1 LGNYIFNGAIYL
13 IAIVL
18 LVVSFIK
25 SRPKTKQALF
35 KAWNSFK
42 NILPML
48 LGVILLVGLTL
59 SILDTKVISKIIG
72 KQSGFYGV
80 MLASLLGSITLI
92 PGFIAFPTAAL
103 LLNGG
108 AGYIQIAAF
117 VQTLMMV
124 GIVTL
129 PMEIKYFNKK
139 VAVVFMKKQ
148 VKFSNIIILIGAWS
162 TTKIPMLLF
171 EMSSLGFKFALLRL
185 GINIFVIIIIAYVM
199 GLVVKKDEI
208 TQFMRKLIIYKL
220 HYNLYY
226 KF

>member
-1 LGNYIFNGAIYL
+1 MGNYIFNGAIYL

-18 LVVSFIK
+18 LIVSFVK
-25 SRPKTKQALF
+25 SREKTKKALL
-35 KAWNSFK
+35 KAWNSLK

-48 LGVILLVGLTL
+48 LGIILLVGLML
-59 SILDTKVISKIIG
+59 SILDANLISKIIG
-72 KQSGFYGV
+72 NQSGFYGV
-80 MLASLLGSITLI
+80 MLASAVGSITLI

-139 VAVVFMKKQ
+139 VAILRNVLSFVLSIG
-148 VKFSNIIILIGAWS
+148 VAYLIGL
-162 TTKIPMLLF
+162 I
-171 EMSSLGFKFALLRL
+171 LR
-185 GINIFVIIIIAYVM
+185 IWN
-199 GLVVKKDEI
+199 
-208 TQFMRKLIIYKL
+208 
-220 HYNLYY
+220 
-226 KF
+226 

>member
-13 IAIVL
+13 IAIIFL
-18 LVVSFIK
+18 IISLVK
-25 SRPKTKQALF
+25 SRQKTKQALL

-48 LGVILLVGLTL
+48 LGVVLLVGLIL
-59 SILDTKVISKIIG
+59 SILDTNLISKIIG
-72 KQSGFYGV
+72 SQSGFYGV
-80 MLASLLGSITLI
+80 MLASLLGSVTLI

-129 PMEIKYFNKK
+129 PMEIKYFDKK
-139 VAVVFMKKQ
+139 VAIARNAISFVL
-148 VKFSNIIILIGAWS
+148 SIGVAYL
-162 TTKIPMLLF
+162 M
-171 EMSSLGFKFALLRL
+171 GFIL
-185 GINIFVIIIIAYVM
+185 GIW
-199 GLVVKKDEI
+199 K
-208 TQFMRKLIIYKL
+208 
-220 HYNLYY
+220 
-226 KF
+226 